1 MKRRLQLQPIL
12 LAHILI
18 FGISRDISAQIN
30 SIDLSPFQPPISV
43 YDDKNHD
50 DLGGTFGISQD
61 KKGILFIG
69 ISSGIISFDGR
80 NWETTHLPNGSAV
93 LSVSPDTI
101 GSQVLYV
108 GGVNE
113 LGYIA
118 PDSIGQL
125 IFYSLLKYLPEEHH
139 GFGNVWD
146 THVTPEG
153 VFFRT
158 AGGLFRW
165 NGEEFATWEPQQ
177 RFDRSFW
184 VEEKLYVQ
192 ERNGSMMQLE
202 QDNLVVAPGG
212 SSFQNSRAFA
222 ILPYSQDTLLV
233 VSRYNGLFQWTDDQL
248 IPFKTDADA
257 FLPATNFYRAILLS
271 DGTYAIATYGE
282 GVIRLNR
289 QGQLLDWIKKE
300 AGLTGGIVRDL
311 WEDPEKGVWGTL
323 YRGVARIEFGSP
335 FRIYTDHPFGDL
347 PLLLKKHGE
356 AYIGSVNGIF
366 QVDNKTL
373 TPIQKIEGI
382 KGPVRFM
389 VRWGDHLLLT
399 SNEGVFG
406 VKNNELLFSMPGER
420 AKIVPDVMDSTL
432 VWALVDGQLFGLKN
446 TGSGVQLTPP
456 LTSSLGNISY
466 AKQLNNRDL
475 LIATEEGITRINL
488 PETYNSSNLKQSI
501 TVTVLDST
509 HEIQPQRYVL
519 RKAADK
525 VFALPIIVD
534 PYATDYL
541 LQYDLKKKKFVRDTF
556 LKHITGFREEASN
569 PLFEDPKKN
578 IMVVESFHPKGE
590 LYTYSTVN
598 QDKDG
603 AVFRGSLN
611 RVNLPYIPPEAI
623 MPDSESPG
631 TYYFGRTDGH
641 LIRFD
646 HNLLDPAPHL
656 SPPIIRGIYGKN
668 DSMMRAPAYFLANQ
682 SLVLPFRHNQ
692 ITFTFSLPQFD
703 APDQHLFQWKLEGQ
717 DEEWSSWST
726 NNQKEFT
733 FLPAGNYTFRLKAM
747 DTYHRVHPE
756 VSYSFRVLPPWYQ
769 SVWAYLLYA
778 LAGGLLIWLI
788 FRMRFKRLKREKQKL
803 EQIVKERTREVALQ
817 AEELREL
824 DQVKSQFFANI
835 SHEFRT
841 PLTLVLGPLE
851 NRLQQ
856 KEQPKL
862 HELQIMHRNA
872 KRLERLINQLLDL
885 SRIESGKLQ
894 LQPQNGDIIA
904 FLKALSSSFSSHAEQ
919 RDIEF
924 QLNFPKEGLDCS
936 FDPDKV
942 EKIAY
947 NLLSNAF
954 KFTPDGGLVEVKV
967 KKTEKEIFFEVK
979 DSGQGIPADELPHI
993 FDRFYRSSDA
1003 RKKEQE
1009 GTGIGLALTKELV
1022 KLHRG
1027 RIHADSQIG
1036 RGSTFTVA
1044 LPVVPAKSTEGK
1056 SIPAIPSQTGAIVE
1070 GKKGMINPLP
1080 VVAEQEDRP
1089 ILLVVEDNE
1098 DLRAYMAN
1106 ILSPQFRILEA
1117 GDGRQGF
1124 DLAKSKVPDLI
1135 ISDLMMPEMDGIELC
1150 GQLKTNET
1158 TSHIP
1163 VILLTA
1169 KANRESKLE
1178 GLSTGADD
1186 YLIKPF
1192 NAEELKVRVKN
1203 LIDQRKLLQQR
1214 FSKTVVLK
1222 PRDIA
1227 INSMDEVFLE
1237 KVMAIIEKNMDNA
1250 DFSVEDFQKAI
1261 GMSRMQLHRKLKAL
1275 TNHSTTEFIRIQR
1288 LKRAA
1293 SLLEQNGGN
1302 VSEVCYQVGFN
1313 SLSYFTKMFK
1323 EQFGVTPS
1331 KYGK

>member
-1 MKRRLQLQPIL
+1 MKYTQPIFSCL
-12 LAHILI
+12 LMGIFVSFTFLLFSQNKNREIGLPYFVNYDNESYDARYDNWAALQGDNGFMYFANGFGLLEYDGASWRLI
-18 FGISRDISAQIN
+18 KLPQNGFPRSLAKDSRGKI
-30 SIDLSPFQPPISV
+30 
-43 YDDKNHD
+43 
-50 DLGGTFGISQD
+50 
-61 KKGILFIG
+61 
-69 ISSGIISFDGR
+69 
-80 NWETTHLPNGSAV
+80 
-93 LSVSPDTI
+93 
-101 GSQVLYV
+101 YV
-108 GGVNE
+108 GAYADIGFLE
-113 LGYIA
+113 A
-118 PDSIGQL
+118 DSIG
-125 IFYSLLKYLPEEHH
+125 SLQFTSLKNRLPEEERDLGH
-139 GFGNVWD
+139 VWKTYCIGD
-146 THVTPEG
+146 S
-153 VFFRT
+153 VFFHTKEALIRYANDECT
-158 AGGLFRW
+158 IWHPSEPGFFMAHKVDDNIYVEDLKDGIFRVQGDQLLSVKGVAFPSKFYVAMFQHKDKFLVATLRDGLFIQEENEGFVPFQTDVDPYLQEHLIYCINKLNNGWLAIGTRSGGLVLLDGSGQLISILDKTMGLIDNFIAKTDTDDQGGLW
-165 NGEEFATWEPQQ
+165 LSTGNGLARVEVPSPFTVFDDRLGIGGGVDHLI
-177 RFDRSFW
+177 RF
-184 VEEKLYVQ
+184 
-192 ERNGSMMQLE
+192 
-202 QDNLVVAPGG
+202 
-212 SSFQNSRAFA
+212 
-222 ILPYSQDTLLV
+222 QDTLYAATFFGFKAL
-233 VSRYNGLFQWTDDQL
+233 RKNRFEL
-248 IPFKTDADA
+248 IPQENFPASYLFPVNDELFVGFNNGA
-257 FLPATNFYRAILLS
+257 FA
-271 DGTYAIATYGE
+271 YAG
-282 GVIRLNR
+282 GKLRRLNR
-289 QGQLLDWIKKE
+289 FISHYFLRSKLNSDIIYV
-300 AGLTGGIVRDL
+300 GL
-311 WEDPEKGVWGTL
+311 
-323 YRGVARIEFGSP
+323 
-335 FRIYTDHPFGDL
+335 GDGL
-347 PLLLKKHGE
+347 SYLQK
-356 AYIGSVNGIF
+356 VNGEWI
-366 QVDNKTL
+366 DGGR
-373 TPIQKIEGI
+373 IEGI
-382 KGPVRFM
+382 KDDIRVIVESPS
-389 VRWGDHLLLT
+389 GDLWLESQYKGVWHVIPDTGDLNQPKRVKHFQPDIHIPEGLLFLHDIRNEAVFEIGGIVYKYDKSKDSIIAEPDFGKPFGLNLQIAPKT
-399 SNEGVFG
+399 VDPHGNVWMYSQLDKNEEKKQRTVSILQDDGSYQLKVINDHRVEGVVRKVLYPEEDSIVWYAGADGVVRHDQSIKNKMPVAFKTYVRKVFLGRDSLIFG
-406 VKNNELLFSMPGER
+406 GNQEGYAAPVFAFSNNSMRFEFAAPSFTR
-420 AKIVPDVMDSTL
+420 
-432 VWALVDGQLFGLKN
+432 
-446 TGSGVQLTPP
+446 GSENLYQYKLEGFDQDWSDW
-456 LTSSLGNISY
+456 SS
-466 AKQLNNRDL
+466 
-475 LIATEEGITRINL
+475 ETRTDYTNL
-488 PETYNSSNLKQSI
+488 PEGKYTF
-501 TVTVLDST
+501 
-509 HEIQPQRYVL
+509 
-519 RKAADK
+519 KA
-525 VFALPIIVD
+525 
-534 PYATDYL
+534 
-541 LQYDLKKKKFVRDTF
+541 R
-556 LKHITGFREEASN
+556 S
-569 PLFEDPKKN
+569 KN
-578 IMVVESFHPKGE
+578 IYRQISEAGGFSFE
-590 LYTYSTVN
+590 
-598 QDKDG
+598 
-603 AVFRGSLN
+603 
-611 RVNLPYIPPEAI
+611 I
-623 MPDSESPG
+623 
-631 TYYFGRTDGH
+631 
-641 LIRFD
+641 
-646 HNLLDPAPHL
+646 
-656 SPPIIRGIYGKN
+656 
-668 DSMMRAPAYFLANQ
+668 
-682 SLVLPFRHNQ
+682 
-692 ITFTFSLPQFD
+692 
-703 APDQHLFQWKLEGQ
+703 
-717 DEEWSSWST
+717 
-726 NNQKEFT
+726 
-733 FLPAGNYTFRLKAM
+733 
-747 DTYHRVHPE
+747 
-756 VSYSFRVLPPWYQ
+756 LPPWYR
-769 SVWAYLLYA
+769 SWWAYAIYLLLATLFIYA
-778 LAGGLLIWLI
+778 IVHW
-788 FRMRFKRLKREKQKL
+788 RSRQLKKEKQKL
-803 EQIVKERTREVALQ
+803 EQLIEEKTSEIQQQ
-817 AEELREL
+817 AEQLKEL

-851 NRLQQ
+851 NRLPQ

-1027 RIHADSQIG
+1027 QIHADSQIG

-1070 GKKGMINPLP
+1070 GKRGVVNPLP

-1150 GQLKTNET
+1150 SQLKTDET

-1169 KANRESKLE
+1169 RANRESKLE